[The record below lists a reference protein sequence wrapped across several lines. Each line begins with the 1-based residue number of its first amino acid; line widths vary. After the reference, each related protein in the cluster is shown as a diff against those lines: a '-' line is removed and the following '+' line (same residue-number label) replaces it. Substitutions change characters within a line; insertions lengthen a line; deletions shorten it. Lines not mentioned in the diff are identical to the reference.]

1 MGEGGDWTGQWG
13 NVRDEPIV
21 PVAWGTE
28 GFPGHRMS
36 RAEAG
41 KAAGR
46 PEEGDRSTTRGE

>member
-1 MGEGGDWTGQWG
+1 MGD
-13 NVRDEPIV
+13 VRDEPIV
-21 PVAWGTE
+21 PVVWGTE
-28 GFPGHRMS
+28 GYPGHRMS